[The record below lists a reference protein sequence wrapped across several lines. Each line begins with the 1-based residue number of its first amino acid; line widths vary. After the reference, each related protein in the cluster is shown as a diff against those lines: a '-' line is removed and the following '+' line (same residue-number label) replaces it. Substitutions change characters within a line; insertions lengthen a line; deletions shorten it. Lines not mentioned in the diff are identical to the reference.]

1 MSRMTNFILLSF
13 TILQKV
19 DDILSSKGNHTV
31 AVVNGSESRQTL
43 EESFKDVFLQA
54 NKKTTC

>member
-19 DDILSSKGNHTV
+19 DDILSSKGNPKSCQTV
-31 AVVNGSESRQTL
+31 IARAARLWRN
-43 EESFKDVFLQA
+43 
-54 NKKTTC
+54 N